1 MESFAGEDEIGG
13 LRKRMDELLTQFD
26 PSESSSVFSTTNQ
39 QHTKD
44 HYFFDSAA
52 KISFFFEEK
61 AFGDD
66 GELKQPKE
74 LSINKVGHALHELDP
89 LYKEFTYS
97 SKVSSLV
104 LSFGYRRPVVM
115 QSMYIFK
122 QPGIGA
128 EVVPHQDNSY
138 VYTDPPS
145 CTGLWMALEDSTTL
159 NGCLWAIPGSH
170 NNGLVRR
177 FVRGEN
183 GVTYDQPSPSY
194 EQKDFVPI
202 EMKAGSIIAIHGDLI
217 HQSFE
222 NLSPKSRHAFSLHV
236 VESDGCKWAQDNWK
250 TRLSLSIPFNYKPV
264 AFIKFLLNNNKNMAN
279 LGPSCVICLSKYNL
293 FLLGFCSSVFRL

>member
-1 MESFAGEDEIGG
+1 MESFASEDEIGG

-52 KISFFFEEK
+52 KISFFFE
-61 AFGDD
+61 
-66 GELKQPKE
+66 
-74 LSINKVGHALHELDP
+74 ALHELDP

-104 LSFGYRRPVVM
+104 SSFGRHAVHVH
-115 QSMYIFK
+115 F
-122 QPGIGA
+122 
-128 EVVPHQDNSY
+128 QD
-138 VYTDPPS
+138 
-145 CTGLWMALEDSTTL
+145 
-159 NGCLWAIPGSH
+159 
-170 NNGLVRR
+170 GLVRR

-202 EMKAGSIIAIHGDLI
+202 EMKPGSIIAIHGDLI

-222 NLSPKSRHAFSLHV
+222 NLSPKSRHAYSLHV
-236 VESDGCKWAQDNWK
+236 VESDGCKWAQDNWIRREN
-250 TRLSLSIPFNYKPV
+250 TPEPLYSP
-264 AFIKFLLNNNKNMAN
+264 
-279 LGPSCVICLSKYNL
+279 
-293 FLLGFCSSVFRL
+293 

>member
-26 PSESSSVFSTTNQ
+26 PSESSSVFSITNQ

-52 KISFFFEEK
+52 KISFFFE
-61 AFGDD
+61 
-66 GELKQPKE
+66 
-74 LSINKVGHALHELDP
+74 ALHELDP

-122 QPGIGA
+122 QPGIGG

-159 NGCLWAIPGSH
+159 NSCLWAIPGSH
-170 NNGLVRR
+170 KNGLVRR

-222 NLSPKSRHAFSLHV
+222 NLSPKSRHAYSLHV

-250 TRLSLSIPFNYKPV
+250 TRLSLSIPLNYKPV

>member
-1 MESFAGEDEIGG
+1 MESFASEDEIGG

-26 PSESSSVFSTTNQ
+26 PSESFSVFSTTNQ

-52 KISFFFEEK
+52 KISFFFE
-61 AFGDD
+61 
-66 GELKQPKE
+66 
-74 LSINKVGHALHELDP
+74 ALHELDP

-104 LSFGYRRPVVM
+104 SSFGVM

-122 QPGIGA
+122 FHVA
-128 EVVPHQDNSY
+128 KHSFHSFASD
-138 VYTDPPS
+138 
-145 CTGLWMALEDSTTL
+145 
-159 NGCLWAIPGSH
+159 
-170 NNGLVRR
+170 GLVRR

-194 EQKDFVPI
+194 EQKDFVTI
-202 EMKAGSIIAIHGDLI
+202 EMKPGSIIAIHGDLI

-222 NLSPKSRHAFSLHV
+222 NLSPKSRHAYSLHV

-250 TRLSLSIPFNYKPV
+250 KLYLT
-264 AFIKFLLNNNKNMAN
+264 
-279 LGPSCVICLSKYNL
+279 
-293 FLLGFCSSVFRL
+293 FCSIHSQY

>member
-1 MESFAGEDEIGG
+1 MESFASEDEIGG

-26 PSESSSVFSTTNQ
+26 PSESSSVFSTTIQ

-52 KISFFFEEK
+52 KISFFFE
-61 AFGDD
+61 
-66 GELKQPKE
+66 
-74 LSINKVGHALHELDP
+74 ALHELDP
-89 LYKEFTYS
+89 LYKKFTYS

-104 LSFGYRRPVVM
+104 SSFG
-115 QSMYIFK
+115 
-122 QPGIGA
+122 

-159 NGCLWAIPGSH
+159 NGCLWAIPRSH
-170 NNGLVRR
+170 KNGLVRR

-202 EMKAGSIIAIHGDLI
+202 EMKPGSIVAIHGDLI

-222 NLSPKSRHAFSLHV
+222 NLSPKSRHAYSLHV

-250 TRLSLSIPFNYKPV
+250 KLYLT
-264 AFIKFLLNNNKNMAN
+264 
-279 LGPSCVICLSKYNL
+279 
-293 FLLGFCSSVFRL
+293 FCSIHSQY

>member
-1 MESFAGEDEIGG
+1 MMGITGSLTPDQLELFHSQGYLVIESFASEDEIRG
-13 LRKRMDELLTQFD
+13 LRKRMDDLLTQFD
-26 PSESSSVFSTTNQ
+26 PSDSSSVFSTTNQ

-44 HYFFDSAA
+44 EYFFDSAA

-74 LSINKVGHALHELDP
+74 LSINKVGHALHELEP

-104 LSFGYRRPVVM
+104 SSFGYRRPVVM

-122 QPGIGA
+122 QPGIGG

-138 VYTDPPS
+138 VYTIPTS

-159 NGCLWAIPGSH
+159 NGCLWAVPGSH
-170 NNGLVRR
+170 KNGLVRR

-183 GVTYDQPSPSY
+183 GVTYDRPSPSY

-202 EMKAGSIIAIHGDLI
+202 EMKTGSMIAIHGDLI

-222 NLSPKSRHAFSLHV
+222 NLSPKSRHAYSLHV
-236 VESDGCKWAQDNWK
+236 VESDGCKWAEDNWI
-250 TRLSLSIPFNYKPV
+250 RRE
-264 AFIKFLLNNNKNMAN
+264 NMPEP
-279 LGPSCVICLSKYNL
+279 LYGP
-293 FLLGFCSSVFRL
+293 